1 MRMGIYNV
9 GVDAVCVVG
18 VVDDV
23 GDGCNGCECIPFVLY
38 VCMYVSLMRTTGHLP
53 VQIEYPVIPIF
64 FSVCCSIVGRD

>member
-9 GVDAVCVVG
+9 GVGAVCVVG

-38 VCMYVSLMRTTGHLP
+38 VCMYVSLMRTTGHP
-53 VQIEYPVIPIF
+53 QF
-64 FSVCCSIVGRD
+64 R